1 MKIKDK
7 KLQSKEVSLFQRI
20 STNSNCLVDKFKM
33 SKKCYECVD
42 KRHMREDVL
51 VLAEPIIP
59 VLIEEIKDEVLQA
72 REEPGCYDI
81 ATIIFIWC

>member
-1 MKIKDK
+1 MKNK
-7 KLQSKEVSLFQRI
+7 KLHSLEVSFIQRI

-42 KRHMREDVL
+42 KRHMREEVVVL
-51 VLAEPIIP
+51 VEPIIP

-72 REEPGCYDI
+72 VEEPE
-81 ATIIFIWC
+81 